1 MSHHVF
7 VYGTLLYDE
16 VVFGL
21 TGAIIPSI
29 VDAALPHYRRLKVHQ
44 PGRDAK
50 GPAIVPSPGDCT
62 HGRILLDVDDRCL
75 RILDLLE
82 LEGGGYERVT
92 VDAIASPSRTLGV
105 QVYRATEA
113 FRKHLSGDWSIDDFQ
128 REYLAYYLTDRIPTL
143 VAKWRAEGKYPD

>member
-16 VVFGL
+16 VVLGL
-21 TGAIIPSI
+21 TGTIIPS
-29 VDAALPHYRRLKVHQ
+29 VDATLPHYRRLNVHQ

-50 GPAIVPSPGDCT
+50 GPAIVPSVGDCT
-62 HGRILLDVDDRCL
+62 TGRILLDVNDRCL
-75 RILDLLE
+75 QILDLLE
-82 LEGGGYERVT
+82 LDGGGYERVT
-92 VDAIASPSRTLGV
+92 VDAIADSNTTLSV

-113 FRKHLSGDWSIDDFQ
+113 FRKHLFGDWSIDDFQ
-128 REYLAYYLTDRIPTL
+128 RQYLAYYLTDRIPTL